1 MDVILALGAEIRKM
15 FAGDAVLSLAA
26 VLLVAVIGVL
36 VKTGVLD
43 PDLAPWLLMI
53 GTAFAL
59 IVAINIALFKTIRKT
74 KS

>member
-15 FAGDAVLSLAA
+15 FAGDAVLSLLA
-26 VLLVAVIGVL
+26 VVLVAVIGVL
-36 VKTGVLD
+36 VRIGVLD

-53 GTAFAL
+53 GVGFAL
-59 IVAINIALFKTIRKT
+59 VVAINIALFKTIRKT